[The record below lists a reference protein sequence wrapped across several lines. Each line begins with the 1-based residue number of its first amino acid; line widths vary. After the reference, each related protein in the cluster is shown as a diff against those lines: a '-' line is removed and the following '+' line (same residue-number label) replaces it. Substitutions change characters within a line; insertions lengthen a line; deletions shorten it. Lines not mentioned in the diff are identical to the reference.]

1 MGLPQYTDITLFSSA
16 EIDEAITD
24 IKIELFNLRFK
35 KATKRSFKSHEI
47 KYAKRRL
54 AQLKTLQTLNQKTK
68 NS

>member
-1 MGLPQYTDITLFSSA
+1 MSVPQFTDIISLSETEIFNTLLST
-16 EIDEAITD
+16 ET
-24 IKIELFNLRFK
+24 ELFNLRFK

-47 KYAKRRL
+47 KYAKRRI